1 MNKEVIKATC
11 TPDEVPEIA
20 VILEKEKIPLL
31 LCGPPSHGKT
41 AAAVASVRAIARENY
56 GIEEYVDSRI
66 RRPKKGEYYLGMDNS
81 TSMDPEDWCMPMFAT
96 RFNDESYVRKAVSS
110 LAGSDQSWFQ
120 GGMTMA
126 DLYGTHIFEEVGK
139 KPENFKIFA
148 EMFNERSLGTHYLVP
163 PNMYFIGTT
172 NNAEDGAGAHD
183 VFTDLASRVC
193 RIEVRNTVTAFL
205 KHHQGELDSLL
216 QTVIK
221 FQGENFLFTQQHEA
235 NGKPFSGPRT
245 VISVNKLLNGGLD
258 MSETLS
264 QPILLGLIGMKGAV
278 ELLATYEA
286 GSRLNNLDAMLDDP
300 DAHRSEIESLADDN
314 SHNGRQ
320 TLCALI
326 SMLGKR
332 MTKDATLYNKY
343 IKFAKLLN
351 DEAAVTFTAV
361 ALSVNEKEI
370 KKQPEFVRHYA
381 KSDFYS

>member
-1 MNKEVIKATC
+1 MAMSAIKDVL
-11 TPDEVPEIA
+11 TPDEVAEAA
-20 VILEKEKIPLL
+20 VICEREKIILL
-31 LCGPPSHGKT
+31 LCGPPTHGKT
-41 AAAVASVRAIARENY
+41 AAAIAAIRAIARETY
-56 GIEEYVDSRI
+56 GKEEVVDARF
-66 RRPKKGEYYLGMDNS
+66 RKPKKGEYFMGIDNS
-81 TSMDPEDWCMPMFAT
+81 SSMDPEDFCMPMFAT
-96 RFNDESYVRKAVSS
+96 RFGDDSYERRAVSS
-110 LAGSDQSWFQ
+110 LAGSDQTWLQ
-120 GGMTMA
+120 GGMGVE

-139 KPENFKIFA
+139 KPENFKIFS
-148 EMFNERSLGTHYLVP
+148 EVCNERTLGTDWMAP
-163 PNMYFIGTT
+163 PGMYIILTT
-172 NNAEDGAGAHD
+172 NNAEDGAGAHE

-245 VISVNKLLNGGLD
+245 VINVNKLLNGGLD

-286 GSRLNNLDAMLDDP
+286 GARLNNLDAMLDDP

-320 TLCALI
+320 TMCALI

-361 ALSVNEKEI
+361 ALSANEKEI

>member
-1 MNKEVIKATC
+1 MATSAIKDVL
-11 TPDEVPEIA
+11 TPDEVPEAA
-20 VILEKEKIPLL
+20 VICEREKIILL
-31 LCGPPSHGKT
+31 LCGPPTHGKT
-41 AAAVASVRAIARENY
+41 AAAIAAIKAIARETY
-56 GIEEYVDSRI
+56 SVEEVVDARF
-66 RRPKKGEYYLGMDNS
+66 RRPKKGDYFMGIDNS
-81 TSMDPEDWCMPMFAT
+81 SSMDPEDFCMPMFAT
-96 RFNDESYVRKAVSS
+96 RFGDDSYERRAVSS
-110 LAGSDQSWFQ
+110 LAGSDQTWLQ
-120 GGMTMA
+120 DGMTVE

-183 VFTDLASRVC
+183 LHTDLASRVC
-193 RIEVRNTVTAFL
+193 RIEVRNTVPAFL
-205 KHHQGELDSLL
+205 KYHHGELDTLL
-216 QTVIK
+216 GTIIK
-221 FQGENFLFTQQHEA
+221 YQGDSFLFTQQDEA
-235 NGKPFSGPRT
+235 NGQPFCGPRT
-245 VISVNKLLNGGLD
+245 IMQVNKLLKGGLD
-258 MSETLS
+258 LS
-264 QPILLGLIGMKGAV
+264 SPIAQPILLGLIGIKATV
-278 ELLATYEA
+278 ELLATYQA
-286 GSRLNNLDAMLDDP
+286 GSRLDNLDAMLDDP

-320 TLCALI
+320 TMCALI

>member
-1 MNKEVIKATC
+1 MAMSAIKETV

-20 VILEKEKIPLL
+20 VTLEKEKIPMM

-41 AAAVASVRAIARENY
+41 AAAIASVRAIARENY
-56 GIEEYVDSRI
+56 GVEEYVDSRI
-66 RRPKKGEYYLGMDNS
+66 RRPKKGEYFLAMDNS

-96 RFNDESYVRKAVSS
+96 RFNDESYVRKAVNS
-110 LAGSDQSWFQ
+110 LAGSDQTWFQ
-120 GGMTMA
+120 DGMTMA

-139 KPENFKIFA
+139 KPENFKIFS
-148 EMFNERSLGTHYLVP
+148 EVCNERTLGTDWMAP
-163 PNMYFIGTT
+163 PGMYIILTT

-183 VFTDLASRVC
+183 LHTDLASRVC
-193 RIEVRNTVTAFL
+193 RIEVRNTVPAFL
-205 KHHQGELDSLL
+205 KFHQGELDTLL
-216 QTVIK
+216 GTIIK
-221 FQGENFLFTQQHEA
+221 YQGDSFLFTQQDEA
-235 NGKPFSGPRT
+235 NGQPFCGPRT
-245 VISVNKLLNGGLD
+245 IMQVNKLLKGGLD
-258 MSETLS
+258 LS
-264 QPILLGLIGMKGAV
+264 SPIAQPILLGLIGIKATV
-278 ELLATYEA
+278 ELLATYQA
-286 GSRLNNLDAMLDDP
+286 GSRLDNLDAMLDDP
-300 DAHRSEIESLADDN
+300 DAYRSEIESLADDN